1 MNLVLGEHYNVVVVK
16 FVSSGVVVSLEDQS
30 TELIHTSRISD
41 KYVKDPANFVQIGQK
56 LDAECVEGRSRP
68 LELSLKHL
76 NLNNRCDKS
85 NTMSKH
91 DASTSVSDN
100 KSNPSMSLDDMIAQ
114 MNAAYDDKMRS
125 KHNRDARRANTMK
138 SKRSRR

>member
-16 FVSSGVVVSLEDQS
+16 FVSSGIVVRLEDRS

-41 KYVKDPANFVQIGQK
+41 KFVKDPANFVQVDQI
-56 LDAECVEGRSRP
+56 LDAECVEGRTRP

-76 NLNNRCDKS
+76 NLNNNRNERPNTTIKQNIPVDTKEHKS
-85 NTMSKH
+85 E
-91 DASTSVSDN
+91 
-100 KSNPSMSLDDMIAQ
+100 SLDDMIAQ
-114 MNAAYDDKMRS
+114 MNAAYEEKMRS
-125 KHNRDARRANTMK
+125 KHNRDVCRANSMK